1 MALFAKAKV
10 AKAETEAAAARQAAF
25 EANATQGTMPIGE
38 VVWRE
43 RVKVAGEVQTVRIM
57 PWAGGVAT
65 LEATLKDP
73 TGGITLVFLGRQKVP
88 GVGLGTRLVA
98 EGMVGDTRGRL
109 AIMNPDYT
117 ILETP
122 ELHH

>member
-1 MALFAKAKV
+1 MPLFGGSK
-10 AKAETEAAAARQAAF
+10 EREERQAADQRQAAF
-25 EANATQGTMPIGE
+25 EADATRGCVPIGE
-38 VVWRE
+38 IGWRE
-43 RVKVAGEVQTVRIM
+43 RAKVAGEVTTVRIM

-65 LEATLKDP
+65 LEVTLKDG
-73 TGGITLVFLGRQKVP
+73 TGGLTLVFLGRQKVP
-88 GVGLGTRLVA
+88 GIRLGTRLVA

-122 ELHH
+122 DLHH